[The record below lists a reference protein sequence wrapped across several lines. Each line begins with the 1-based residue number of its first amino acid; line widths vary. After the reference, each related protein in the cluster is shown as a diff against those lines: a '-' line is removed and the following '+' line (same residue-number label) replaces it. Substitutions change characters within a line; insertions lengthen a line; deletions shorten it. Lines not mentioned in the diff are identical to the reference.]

1 MEGSARFLPASPM
14 SAESSVSANADT
26 PAPSSAANATTDN
39 AAEENA
45 LRPSATH
52 HLVILGFCTAAIL
65 GAFLLGI
72 NKTDHLATPWL
83 NIPLPSVC
91 QFRNLTGLDCPG
103 CGLSRAFVSIA
114 HGRFAEAWSYNG
126 ASLLVFAFVLVQ
138 IPYRTF
144 QVWRIRSGRGE
155 IYWPLI
161 SNIIIAVVVGAMFL
175 QWAVKIVS
183 LWTS

>member
-1 MEGSARFLPASPM
+1 MEGSARILPASPM
-14 SAESSVSANADT
+14 SAESSVTASADT
-26 PAPSSAANATTDN
+26 PAPPSVPTGN
-39 AAEENA
+39 AAAENA
-45 LRPSATH
+45 LRASVTH
-52 HLVILGFCTAAIL
+52 HLVILGFCAAAIL

-114 HGRFAEAWSYNG
+114 HGRIAEAWNYNG

-155 IYWPLI
+155 IYWPLL